1 MLIDSII
8 KEARPYLAER
18 KIKDAVLG
26 LSLIGI
32 ELDNNDIGLAYTLR
46 NYLPPGCSV
55 FGFAQDIIVPM
66 LIRWHN

>member
-1 MLIDSII
+1 MLIDSVI

-46 NYLPPGCSV
+46 NSCRPAVRSSALLR
-55 FGFAQDIIVPM
+55 I
-66 LIRWHN
+66 